1 LKRKKEKYYWHQV
14 GLNIQQKQWNHLKR
28 GIIMSKQGAMG
39 GKMSDRV
46 GPIKEAGIM
55 AKQGKDPKLD
65 KKYMD
70 YCAPM
75 MNNGEHAQSLA
86 RSLTAGL
93 DKSAFPVK

>member
-1 LKRKKEKYYWHQV
+1 
-14 GLNIQQKQWNHLKR
+14 
-28 GIIMSKQGAMG
+28 MSKQGAMG
-39 GKMSDRV
+39 GKMGDAV
-46 GPIKEAGIM
+46 GPINNPGMI

-75 MNNGEHAQSLA
+75 MNNGEHAQAFA